1 MDSEEAFLVF
11 ATIVGVVVVLSVGLI
26 AWRRVQVA
34 RLRHDLYEKM
44 LERGNVSKEEMEQM
58 LHGVGAERSR
68 PRPAPASNP
77 RVGGFFGFLVGIG
90 WMGVMVAAGLGI
102 AGLAVGTADRQG
114 FFIAAA
120 IVGAVS
126 FGLVGLPIGLRE
138 LAGRGSAPQ
147 KSAG

>member
-1 MDSEEAFLVF
+1 MTPHEAFLMF
-11 ATIVGVVVVLSVGLI
+11 AMIAGVAFVLVVGLV

-34 RLRHDLYEKM
+34 RLRHDLYVKM
-44 LERGNVSKEEMEQM
+44 LGTGKVTKEEMEEM

-68 PRPAPASNP
+68 PRSAPVANQ
-77 RVGGFFGFLVGIG
+77 RVGGFIGFLVGVG

-102 AGLAVGTADRQG
+102 AGLAVGASDRTG

-120 IVGAVS
+120 ILGAVS
-126 FGLVGLPIGLRE
+126 FGLVGLPVGLRE
-138 LAGRGSAPQ
+138 LAGRGAASQ